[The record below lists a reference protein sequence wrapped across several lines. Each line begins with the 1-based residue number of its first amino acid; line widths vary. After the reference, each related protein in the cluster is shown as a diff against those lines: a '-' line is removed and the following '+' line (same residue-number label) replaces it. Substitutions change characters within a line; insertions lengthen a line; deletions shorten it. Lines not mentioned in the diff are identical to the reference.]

1 MKYNQGDKVIIDDNS
16 KYVYEVVNIF
26 KSPRDGQVLATIY
39 CKKIGT
45 SESWPV
51 KSSRMKLYKEGL

>member
-1 MKYNQGDKVIIDDNS
+1 MKYKPGN
-16 KYVYEVVNIF
+16 
-26 KSPRDGQVLATIY
+26 GQERATIY

-45 SESWPV
+45 TQSWPV

>member
-1 MKYNQGDKVIIDDNS
+1 MKYNPGDKVIIDNNGE
-16 KYVYEVVNIF
+16 YVYEVVSVF
-26 KSPRDGQVLATIY
+26 KAHGQVLATIY